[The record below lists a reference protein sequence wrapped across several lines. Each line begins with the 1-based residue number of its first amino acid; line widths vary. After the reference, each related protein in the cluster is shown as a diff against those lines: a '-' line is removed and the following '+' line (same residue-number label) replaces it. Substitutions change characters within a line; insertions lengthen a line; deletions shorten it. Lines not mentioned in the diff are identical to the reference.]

1 MVPFTNKVEIRIRE
15 KVRIKRLIFIDSHQT
30 APQKCQVDSEY
41 MSLEIKTEPGLEKHS
56 EKAIGDTVGDT
67 VGKTWFQIPT
77 NTFTSNVTL
86 D

>member
-30 APQKCQVDSEY
+30 AQQKCQVDSEY

-56 EKAIGDTVGDT
+56 EKAIG
-67 VGKTWFQIPT
+67 GKDLKILNEFPYSHFKVRIY
-77 NTFTSNVTL
+77 
-86 D
+86 

>member
-15 KVRIKRLIFIDSHQT
+15 RVRIKRLIFIDSHKTSQ
-30 APQKCQVDSEY
+30 QKCQVDSEY
-41 MSLEIKTEPGLEKHS
+41 MSLEIKTEPGLEKRS
-56 EKAIGDTVGDT
+56 EKAIGDT

-77 NTFTSNVTL
+77 NTFTSDVTL